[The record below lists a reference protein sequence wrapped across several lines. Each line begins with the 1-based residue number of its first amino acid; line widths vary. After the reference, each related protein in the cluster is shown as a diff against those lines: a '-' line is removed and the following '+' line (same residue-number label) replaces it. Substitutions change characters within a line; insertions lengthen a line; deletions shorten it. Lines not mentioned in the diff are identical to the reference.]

1 MKKNERKSFVSKS
14 VSELQKLEHEITSEI
29 EVARVKRHTEQNKN
43 TRSIKALRTKL
54 AVVKTI
60 VREKAL
66 GGSL

>member
-1 MKKNERKSFVSKS
+1 MKKNEKKSFVSKS

>member
-1 MKKNERKSFVSKS
+1 MKKNEKKSLVSKS